1 MHNRTRGLVLVAS
14 LAIASSTFAQAPAT
28 ADKPSFEVASVKPN
42 KSVEAG
48 RGGLAQ
54 PGRFVRTA
62 NTLRQ
67 LIRTAYSLPFER
79 LDILGGPIWIDSDLF
94 HVEGKGNFTVG
105 NYGPRGERPP
115 P

>member
-1 MHNRTRGLVLVAS
+1 MQNGARGLLIIAR
-14 LAIASSTFAQAPAT
+14 LAIASSAFAQTPAT
-28 ADKPSFEVASVKPN
+28 ERPSFEVASVKPN

-67 LIRTAYSLPFER
+67 LIRTAYSLPFEH
-79 LDILGGPIWIDSDLF
+79 LDIFGGPNWIDSDLF
-94 HVEGKGNFTVG
+94 DIEGKGNFTLAD
-105 NYGPRGERPP
+105 YLPR
-115 P
+115 